1 MGIQLFMHY
10 QSSNDYLD
18 LSVTGFRSLERKLLL
33 YLFSLVFFVF
43 KIFLN
48 AFKSLVVI
56 VYLPLPLVYY
66 FQSFVIYRHFCR
78 YQYDLNAP
86 GAASQLRLISTR
98 DLNLNVSVSNA
109 NMIIQAYASWNN
121 LINVQK
127 YQKKRVSLLY
137 LLSLFVFSF
146 TTFFLFFIY
155 SIYISVSAEI
165 PTFLF
170 FPNSPDMYITS
181 NRMHFLQLLMGHLSL
196 TSITGEIII

>member
-1 MGIQLFMHY
+1 MGIQLFVHY

-18 LSVTGFRSLERKLLL
+18 LSVTSFRSLERKLFL
-33 YLFSLVFFVF
+33 YFFSLFFFVF

-66 FQSFVIYRHFCR
+66 FQSFLIYRHVCR

-121 LINVQK
+121 LSNVQE

-146 TTFFLFFIY
+146 SKTELSFHFSFIQFIYLYLLKSPLFF
-155 SIYISVSAEI
+155 SS
-165 PTFLF
+165 PTPLTCTLHQIGCIF
-170 FPNSPDMYITS
+170 S
-181 NRMHFLQLLMGHLSL
+181 NF
-196 TSITGEIII
+196 